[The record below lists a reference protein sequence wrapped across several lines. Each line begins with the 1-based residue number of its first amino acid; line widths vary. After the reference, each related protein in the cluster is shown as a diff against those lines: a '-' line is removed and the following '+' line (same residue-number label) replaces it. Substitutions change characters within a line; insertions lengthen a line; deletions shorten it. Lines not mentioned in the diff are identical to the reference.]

1 MVRLGASAMAAH
13 GMGSISYWIPRLK
26 SEATQ
31 PFTERERDA
40 ADNTESS

>member
-1 MVRLGASAMAAH
+1 MAAH

-31 PFTERERDA
+31 PFTRERETPPTTV
-40 ADNTESS
+40 NTESS